1 MKLLAKEQIKTL
13 LSQKGKKQKD
23 LVEKL
28 SEMTGEKYTSNG
40 LSHKMRR
47 GSVTYNEML
56 LIAEILGYEINF
68 SNNNNELI

>member
-56 LIAEILGYEINF
+56 LILMCPSMAPVATILG
-68 SNNNNELI
+68 LM